1 MSSSMHGV
9 SGKDR
14 RRDPGPYDLP
24 VLVGLLFVVAAAGLL
39 WLGAELFVDHAAAAG
54 RRLGLTGLAVGL
66 LLAGAE
72 PEELITAVIA
82 ALRGRGGIAAG
93 DAVGANVTMLTLVM
107 GLAALMGPLPVG
119 GRVRR
124 YLVGASVL
132 SGVAAVLLPG
142 GVGRGEGLVLVSL
155 YVVAVAAVWVRERK
169 PPVIGQLAELEE
181 QGHAGFE
188 EVEGW
193 QGLLLV
199 VSGIGIMA
207 TGGWVA
213 VIGAERLVDALGV
226 ADSVVGLSVVAL
238 ATTAEL
244 FALAVS
250 AHRHRISELAVAG
263 VVGSAGYNATV
274 TLGGAAL
281 ARPLSTAGVKAAG
294 WLAAGLPL
302 LVLGLG
308 GRVGKV
314 NRWAASLLLGI
325 YVVYVTFLYV

>member
-1 MSSSMHGV
+1 
-9 SGKDR
+9 
-14 RRDPGPYDLP
+14 
-24 VLVGLLFVVAAAGLL
+24 LVGVLLVAAAAGLL
-39 WLGAELFVDHAAAAG
+39 WFGAELFVEHAAAAG
-54 RRLGLTGLAVGL
+54 RRLTLTGLAVGL

-72 PEELITAVIA
+72 PEELITALIA
-82 ALRGRGGIAAG
+82 ALRDRGGIAAG
-93 DAVGANVTMLTLVM
+93 DAIGANITMLTLVM

-119 GRVRR
+119 GRVRS
-124 YLVGASVL
+124 YLVGASAL
-132 SGVAAVLLPG
+132 GGSAAVVLPG
-142 GVGRGEGLVLVSL
+142 GVGRGEGVVLVSM
-155 YVVAVAAVWVRERK
+155 YVVAVSAVWIRERK
-169 PPVIGQLAELEE
+169 PPAIGELAELEAME
-181 QGHAGFE
+181 VGDAGLE
-188 EVEGW
+188 EVEDW
-193 QGLLLV
+193 RGLLLV
-199 VSGIGIMA
+199 ISGIGIMA

-281 ARPLSTAGVKAAG
+281 ARPLSTAGVTAAG

-308 GRVGKV
+308 GRAGEV
-314 NRWAASLLLGI
+314 NRWAAGVLLAI
-325 YVVYVTFLYV
+325 YFVYVAVLYR